1 MARKREKTETDGTG
15 FGIVA
20 AVEEAGT
27 AAVVVVCDGL
37 VEGTAV
43 RGEELFSDVAGRV
56 VDDEFCETPAA
67 VARLV
72 SGC

>member
-27 AAVVVVCDGL
+27 PAVVGVCDGL
-37 VEGTAV
+37 GEGTAV
-43 RGEELFSDVAGRV
+43 RGEELFPDVAAGC
-56 VDDEFCETPAA
+56 VDDEFCEAPAA
-67 VARLV
+67 EARLV